1 MSQKIKIY
9 TTPFCPYCELAKKFF
24 KELNLSYEE
33 IDVANNDL
41 AREEL
46 IAKTKQYAVPVIEID
61 NNLIIG
67 FNKRA
72 LKEILNIED

>member
-1 MSQKIKIY
+1 MSQIIKIY
-9 TTPFCPYCELAKKFF
+9 TTPFCPYCELAKKFL
-24 KELNLSYEE
+24 KEHNLEYQE
-33 IDVANNDL
+33 INVADDDK

-46 IAKTKQYAVPVIEID
+46 IAKTKQYAVPIIEID

-72 LKEILNIED
+72 LKKILNIQD

>member
-1 MSQKIKIY
+1 MAQAIKIY

-24 KELNLSYEE
+24 KEHNLSYQE
-33 IDVANNDL
+33 INVADDDE

-67 FNKRA
+67 FNQRS
-72 LKEILNIED
+72 LKEILNISD

>member
-1 MSQKIKIY
+1 MSQEIKIY

-24 KELNLSYEE
+24 KEHNLEYQE
-33 IDVANNDL
+33 INVADDDK

-46 IAKTKQYAVPVIEID
+46 IAKTKQYAVPIIEID

-72 LKEILNIED
+72 LKEILNIQD